1 MCLMT
6 NNEKP
11 EIAEKDITVH
21 KRMFLDIY
29 EKSGKYSLRTPYQ
42 GLNIGHCLPYTIEA
56 AEPLKKGESL
66 MPFNE
71 DMNSWSCLLYSVA
84 AEGVHA
90 MVSKFN
96 DTPSMIYVNTYLIPD
111 SNGYIIDK
119 EFCIGIDVV
128 SVIPKG
134 TRIYKCYK
142 PYYYDDGAYY
152 EIASEKMILKHILFP
167 SKQWYSEE
175 IWKEIREYVIP
186 LIKRINKN
194 VPTDK

>member
-1 MCLMT
+1 MCLIT
-6 NNEKP
+6 DNEKP
-11 EIAEKDITVH
+11 EIAEKNITVH

-56 AEPLKKGESL
+56 AGPLKKGESL
-66 MPFNE
+66 ISFNE
-71 DMNSWSCLLYSVA
+71 DMYSYPCLYSVTV
-84 AEGVHA
+84 EGVHA

-96 DTPSMIYVNTYLIPD
+96 DIPSMTYGNIYLVPD
-111 SNGYIIDK
+111 DNGFIIDK
-119 EFCIGIDVV
+119 EFCINLDIV

-142 PYYYDDGAYY
+142 PYYDNDFALY
-152 EIASEKMILKHILFP
+152 EIASEKMILKHILLP
-167 SKQWYSEE
+167 LKQCYSKEA
-175 IWKEIREYVIP
+175 WKGIQEYVIP
-186 LIKRINKN
+186 LIKRINKH